1 MAAQDNI
8 RSFHHDLAE
17 EKAGALQTEEVV
29 VQRITEDDLLQMSKE
44 AMPRFWTKT
53 GWRLCLIM
61 FVQGCNQAGYGVDW
75 AVIGNINA
83 YDSWHNYFGFAT
95 SGTTFAH
102 ITALMRIGTVC
113 GAPFLALNDKIGRRG
128 VNFLGNALVITA
140 ALMQGLAPNVACF
153 MAGRFFLGFGSAL
166 MSSPQYIAEVAPVH
180 LRGRI
185 VGLFGACFQIGSVA
199 MNAGMIGTATMAET
213 NNWSWR
219 IPLLLQSFFPLVV
232 CSLIYFITPES
243 PRYLML
249 KGKREQAKEVIAK
262 YMTTSGSTSEPLVNV
277 VVAQIEESL
286 ETSRTGFRQSWNF
299 AVFLTKVV
307 RYRLLV
313 LVLYSCFQSWN
324 GGGIV
329 SYYLTPALETVGV
342 TDTIP
347 QLGISLGLTA
357 TYFIFT
363 AIGGWFVDLLKRRT
377 LIFAGLIGIICMQT
391 AATITSWQYSV
402 TESKAT
408 SALTIMWMFMFQII
422 SATFIATMHN
432 LYPVEILSLPL
443 RAKGMGLYGVIQG
456 ACGAIEAYGISI
468 GISKIGYKIWC
479 VYIVYNCLQLIASYF
494 VFPETSKL
502 TLEEIDAVFETPGV
516 HPVKMSM
523 KIQEAKAE
531 KAKLDQ
537 EGGHGGIFENTGHSG
552 R

>member
-1 MAAQDNI
+1 MASLNVT
-8 RSFHHDLAE
+8 SFHHDLTS
-17 EKAGALQTEEVV
+17 EKVGALQTEEVV
-29 VQRITEDDLLQMSKE
+29 IQRLTDDDLFRMSRD
-44 AMPRFWTKT
+44 AMPRFWTRT
-53 GWRLCLIM
+53 GWRLCLVM

-75 AVIGNINA
+75 AVIGNINS
-83 YDSWHNYFGFAT
+83 YKSWHNYFGFET

-128 VNFLGNALVITA
+128 VMFLGNAMVIVA
-140 ALMQGLAPNVACF
+140 ALMQGLAPNVSCF

-166 MSSPQYIAEVAPVH
+166 MSTPQYIAEVSPVH

-185 VGLFGACFQIGSVA
+185 VGLFGACFQIGSVV

-232 CSLIYFITPES
+232 CTLIYLCTPES
-243 PRYLML
+243 PRYLIM
-249 KGKREQAKEVIAK
+249 KGKRDEAKEVIAK
-262 YMTTSGSTSEPLVNV
+262 YMTNSESTSEPLVNV
-277 VVAQIEESL
+277 VIAQIEESL
-286 ETSRTGFRQSWNF
+286 ETTRTGFRQSWNF
-299 AVFLTKVV
+299 AVFVTKIV
-307 RYRLLV
+307 RYRLMV
-313 LVLYSCFQSWN
+313 LILYSMFQSWN

-342 TDTIP
+342 VATIP

-363 AIGGWFVDLLKRRT
+363 AIGGWFIDLFKRRT

-391 AATITSWQYSV
+391 AATITSWQYNLKPS
-402 TESKAT
+402 TTT

-422 SATFIATMHN
+422 SALFIATMHN

-456 ACGAIEAYGISI
+456 AAGAIEAYGISI
-468 GISKIGYKIWC
+468 GISKIGYKIWV
-479 VYIVYNCLQLIASYF
+479 VYIVYNCLQLIAAYF

-502 TLEEIDAVFETPGV
+502 TLEEIDAVFETPGTR
-516 HPVKMSM
+516 PVPMSLT
-523 KIQEAKAE
+523 IQ
-531 KAKLDQ
+531 KAKVEKMKL
-537 EGGHGGIFENTGHSG
+537 EREASHGDVLG
-552 R
+552 RND